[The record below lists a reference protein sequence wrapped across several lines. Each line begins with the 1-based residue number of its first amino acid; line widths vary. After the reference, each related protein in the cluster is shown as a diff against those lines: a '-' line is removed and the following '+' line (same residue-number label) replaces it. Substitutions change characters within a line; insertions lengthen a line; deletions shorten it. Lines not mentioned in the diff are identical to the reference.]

1 MTVYLDLL
9 VLLNFGVDLLLI
21 LGANRLCGYPNQICR
36 SVMAALI
43 GGLYAGVCVLPGF
56 HFLGNAFWRIVSLSL
71 MGILA
76 FGFCGSAVKRTA
88 VFVLL
93 SLALGGAAMGVDGKN
108 LPLILVGATGVFF
121 LCNFGIQHGQRFVE
135 IAICYGGKRIK
146 LTAMRDTGNTLKDP
160 ITGESVLVVGAD
172 VANAL
177 LGLTQQQLLSP
188 ITTMEQLHYTGMR
201 LIPYRAVGQPNGM
214 LLAMKMDEVTAGK
227 ERIGKLV
234 AFAPQCIGSK
244 SYQALIGGAI

>member
-1 MTVYLDLL
+1 MLGQNLEAVRSKMPLVHNITNYVTV
-9 VLLNFGVDLLLI
+9 N
-21 LGANRLCGYPNQICR
+21 
-36 SVMAALI
+36 
-43 GGLYAGVCVLPGF
+43 
-56 HFLGNAFWRIVSLSL
+56 
-71 MGILA
+71 
-76 FGFCGSAVKRTA
+76 
-88 VFVLL
+88 
-93 SLALGGAAMGVDGKN
+93 
-108 LPLILVGATGVFF
+108 
-121 LCNFGIQHGQRFVE
+121 
-135 IAICYGGKRIK
+135 
-146 LTAMRDTGNTLKDP
+146 
-160 ITGESVLVVGAD
+160 D

-227 ERIGKLV
+227 ERIGKIV